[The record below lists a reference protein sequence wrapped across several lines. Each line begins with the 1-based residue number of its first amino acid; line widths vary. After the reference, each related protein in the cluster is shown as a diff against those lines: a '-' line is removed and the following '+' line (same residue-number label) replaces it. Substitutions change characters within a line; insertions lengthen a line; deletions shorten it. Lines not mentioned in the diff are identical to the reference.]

1 MSVPNF
7 NPEDHGEEIS
17 GLSPEQRQ
25 AEMDQLA
32 PLADELATRTTKKLV
47 EQIQQQTPVIPDG
60 GQIGRALGKHVD
72 HATRIKD
79 GLRLWAPAL
88 GTSTGFAVAASTLP
102 MTGPLAV
109 YGAGL
114 TGFSVWMCAGRPG
127 PIESVRLSGYVLAD
141 SASWIKRHTTRRRS
155 DAAQSAQPTPK

>member
-1 MSVPNF
+1 MSVPNI

-17 GLSPEQRQ
+17 GLSDEQRQ

-32 PLADELATRTTKKLV
+32 PLADELANHTTKKLV
-47 EQIQQQTPVIPDG
+47 EQIQQQTPVVPDG
-60 GQIGRALGKHVD
+60 GQIGRALAPRID
-72 HATRIKD
+72 RATRIRD

-88 GTSTGFAVAASTLP
+88 GTSAGYAVAASTLP
-102 MTGPLAV
+102 MTGPLAI

-127 PIESVRLSGYVLAD
+127 PIESIRLSGYVIAD
-141 SASWIKRHTTRRRS
+141 SASWIKRHTTRRRN
-155 DAAQSAQPTPK
+155 DAAESA

>member
-1 MSVPNF
+1 MSVPNI

-17 GLSPEQRQ
+17 GLSDEQRQ
-25 AEMDQLA
+25 AEMDLLA
-32 PLADELATRTTKKLV
+32 PHAAELANRTTQKLV
-47 EQIQQQTPVIPDG
+47 EQIQQHKPVVPDG
-60 GQIGRALGKHVD
+60 GQIGRTLAPRID
-72 HATRIKD
+72 RATRIRD

-88 GTSTGFAVAASTLP
+88 GTTTGFVVAVSTLP

-127 PIESVRLSGYVLAD
+127 PVESVRLSGYVLAD

-155 DAAQSAQPTPK
+155 DAAESA